1 MSGDDP
7 LQSTPEEK
15 EAALARMRKLLSQR
29 LTEGEILPMGFSDAG
44 DTGRQVSRGESVA
57 SGHDDQAAAQD
68 GRRLGAKEPHQERRE
83 VRLAVRSSAKK
94 PSFEWVKRTV
104 RMRPEHLLAFEAYCA
119 ATGRRPC
126 DVLAGVLAAFMESE
140 EFQSVVRF
148 HEGDKA

>member
-1 MSGDDP
+1 MSDYDP
-7 LQSTPEEK
+7 LKSTPEEK
-15 EAALARMRKLLSQR
+15 EAALARMRTLLSNR
-29 LTEGEILPMGFSDAG
+29 LTEGEVLSMGFSDAG
-44 DTGRQVSRGESVA
+44 DTGRQVLRGDSVA
-57 SGHDDQAAAQD
+57 SGQEDQVAAQD
-68 GRRLGAKEPHQERRE
+68 GQRLGGKAPTQERRE
-83 VRLAVRSSAKK
+83 VRPAVRSSTKK